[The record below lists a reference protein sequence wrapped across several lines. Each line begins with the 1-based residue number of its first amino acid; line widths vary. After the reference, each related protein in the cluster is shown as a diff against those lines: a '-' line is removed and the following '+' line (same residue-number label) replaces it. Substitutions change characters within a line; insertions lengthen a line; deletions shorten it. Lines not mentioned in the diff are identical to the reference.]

1 MNMYLKLD
9 LLSET
14 LYWLDSTPLITS
26 NIDIFDKLQMLFKKN
41 VVDKLTDCLY
51 EIDEIDIF
59 INDNEIVATIDES
72 VHEISDSEIST
83 LTLIE
88 DEIKKAI

>member
-9 LLSET
+9 LFSET
-14 LYWLDSTPLITS
+14 LYWLDSTPLIAS
-26 NIDIFDKLQMLFKKN
+26 NLDIFEKLQMLFNKN
-41 VVDKLTDCLY
+41 VSRLTDYFY

-59 INDNEIVATIDES
+59 INDNEVVATIDEN

-88 DEIKKAI
+88 DEIKNAI